1 LGIISD
7 LCSVYKQEIK
17 NMIDINLINSM
28 VNNLRNKV
36 SKNDYERFIKLIEE
50 VSYLL
55 LIKYFKNL
63 IV

>member
-1 LGIISD
+1 
-7 LCSVYKQEIK
+7 
-17 NMIDINLINSM
+17 MIDINLINSM